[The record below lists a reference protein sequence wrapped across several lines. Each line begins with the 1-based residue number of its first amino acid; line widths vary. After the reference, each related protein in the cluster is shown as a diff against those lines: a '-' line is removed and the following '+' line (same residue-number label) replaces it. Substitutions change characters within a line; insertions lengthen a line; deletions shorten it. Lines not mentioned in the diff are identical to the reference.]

1 MVLRQ
6 TRELMQLRFFCLFFL
21 PVNLFL
27 THYMIRNIL
36 SAALSFS
43 IIAGC
48 GSAGSTHDLEADS
61 GFNIT
66 ADSGMVVSAHP
77 ESSLIGVG
85 ILKAGGNA
93 IDAAVATEFALA
105 VCYPEAGNIGGG
117 GFMVIRLADGRTDMI
132 DYREKAPMRADPD
145 MFLDDSGNVVEGLST
160 ATCLASGVPG
170 TVDGM
175 VSIHSKYGVL
185 SFKDVIQP
193 AINLARNGFPVTEG
207 QAQDLN
213 LNRETFI
220 MRNKT
225 VPVFVKDTP
234 WIKGDT
240 LRQPD
245 LALTLERIRDLG
257 RDGFYSGIT
266 ARLIT
271 GEMKRG
277 NGIMTIEDLE
287 GYTSEF
293 RDPLTG
299 EYRGYKIITAA
310 PPSGGGVIL
319 LQVLGMIEPEDLGAL
334 GFHTWQSVHLIAEA
348 ERRAFADRSKY
359 LGDPGFSNIPV
370 DELLSDEYLAGRMK
384 DFMTDSASSSAV
396 IGPGSP
402 IPDGG
407 VQTTHYSVVDHMG
420 NAVSATTTLNN
431 TFGSSIVVDSAGFL
445 LNNEM
450 DDFSVKPGVPNMFGL
465 TGGSANSAEPGKR
478 MLSSMTPVIVESA
491 GKLFLT
497 AGSPGGSTIP
507 TSVLQVLINVIDYGM
522 SITQAVDSGRFHH
535 QWLPDQISYEVNC
548 FPASSLEGLGRA
560 GHKLSERKSIGRV
573 NTIMIMPDGKMAG
586 GPDRRGNNSAFGY

>member
-1 MVLRQ
+1 
-6 TRELMQLRFFCLFFL
+6 
-21 PVNLFL
+21 
-27 THYMIRNIL
+27 MIRNIIF
-36 SAALSFS
+36 AALLLS

-48 GSAGSTHDLEADS
+48 GSAGSRQDPESDS
-61 GFNIT
+61 GIQIT
-66 ADSGMVVSAHP
+66 SDSGMVVSAHP
-77 ESSLIGVG
+77 ESSRIGVA
-85 ILKAGGNA
+85 ILKRGGNV

-117 GFMVIRLADGRTDMI
+117 GFMIIREADGRTDMI
-132 DYREKAPMRADPD
+132 DYREKAPVGSTPHMY
-145 MFLDDSGNVVEGLST
+145 LNDSGSVAEGLST
-160 ATCLASGVPG
+160 GTCLASGVPG

-175 VSIHSKYGVL
+175 VSIHSKYGIL

-220 MRNKT
+220 KRNPT
-225 VPVFVKDTP
+225 VPVFVKNTP

-245 LALTLERIRDLG
+245 LALTLERIRDYG
-257 RDGFYSGIT
+257 RDGFYTGVT

-277 NGIMTIEDLE
+277 NGIITLEDLE
-287 GYTSEF
+287 NYTSEF

-299 EYRGYKIITAA
+299 EYRGFKIITAS
-310 PPSGGGVIL
+310 PPSAGGVIL
-319 LQVLGMIEPEDLGAL
+319 LQVLGMIEPKDLNAM

-359 LGDPGFSNIPV
+359 LGDPGFSIIPLA
-370 DELLSDEYLAGRMK
+370 ELLSTEYLALRMES
-384 DFMTDSASSSAV
+384 FRPDSASSSAR

-407 VQTTHYSVVDHMG
+407 VQTTHYSVVDSKG
-420 NAVSATTTLNN
+420 NAVSATTTLNE

-465 TGGSANSAEPGKR
+465 TGGGTNSAEPGKR
-478 MLSSMTPVIVESA
+478 MLSSMTPVIVEKD

-497 AGSPGGSTIP
+497 VGSPGGATIP

-522 SITQAVDSGRFHH
+522 NITQAVDSGRFHH
-535 QWLPDQISYEVNC
+535 QWLPDQITYEVNC
-548 FPASSLEGLGRA
+548 FTPTTMEGLGKA
-560 GHKLSERKSIGRV
+560 GHKLSERLSIGRV
-573 NTIMIMPDGKMAG
+573 NAIMIMTDGKMAA